1 MARTTVKKAAVDDPE
16 GPKRLNELLDCAGE
30 LIARQGYDG
39 TSMRDIAREFGI
51 LAGSIYHYF
60 PSKEALFLA
69 IHTRV
74 VDGMIERF
82 HAATALSEDP
92 ETRLRH
98 VLTAHING
106 LLGSGS
112 LLRIISPDQM
122 RTPEMASRIAL
133 ERRVYERLF
142 AQCLEAVPLAPGVD
156 PRILRLNLLGS
167 LNWVPV
173 WHRPDGRYQVSE
185 IVDQLM
191 LMVKGL
197 MARG

>member
-1 MARTTVKKAAVDDPE
+1 MARKPPSRTTLDETE
-16 GPKRLNELLDCAGE
+16 GPKRRSELLDRAGD

-82 HAATALSEDP
+82 HTAAALSDDP
-92 ETRLRH
+92 EERLRNI
-98 VLTAHING
+98 LTAHIDG

-122 RTPEMASRIAL
+122 RTPEMAAQISA
-133 ERRVYERLF
+133 ERRVYEQLF
-142 AQCLEAVPLAPGVD
+142 ARCLEALPFAEGVD
-156 PRILRLNLLGS
+156 TRILRLNLLGS

-173 WHRPDGRYQVSE
+173 WHRANGRYQVSE

-191 LMVKGL
+191 LMVRGL
-197 MARG
+197 LRRQ